1 MADMNLQLF
10 GCQWSREQENTPTNN
25 ELVLSPRPKMAPS
38 RAPSTLLLHSLRSLT
53 IEGPKPTTAFR
64 AFSSTRPNLEEAVAQ
79 KQPSYYQ
86 NPDPLNAYVPRLER
100 RLIRSGKQLIGS
112 RRRRAAIAKSP
123 GIAFDELPYQ
133 CFQEARKILIADR
146 EEKVKKIEMERARIT
161 RVNSLDPS
169 TIPGG
174 EPAKQRK
181 LRSMEAELQR
191 LKILADVNDP
201 NVKRRFED
209 GKGMLH
215 WSLAMFLV
223 LMTLGDMN
231 KPIYRYLA
239 ERKWQEYPRKVQ
251 VQRINQMKVIPDVV
265 PAVDPILDIKIRFGK
280 RTYPPGEFV
289 PSLASEQPPRLTLQ
303 AFEKGEKTVTI
314 AIVDPD
320 VPNFETDSFDSRC
333 HFLACNIQISPVQPS
348 VDLASLA
355 TDSQVLLPWL
365 PPHAQKGSP
374 YHRLSVVVLQQK
386 DDIPID
392 VGAASKMVQRDGFSV
407 RSFMSRHKLLK
418 PISASLFRA
427 TWDENTAA
435 VMARAGL
442 EGADIELKR
451 KKVEPLTYK
460 RRNPSSF
467 R

>member
-1 MADMNLQLF
+1 
-10 GCQWSREQENTPTNN
+10 
-25 ELVLSPRPKMAPS
+25 MAPS

-53 IEGPKPTTAFR
+53 IEAPKPTTAFR
-64 AFSSTRPNLEEAVAQ
+64 SLSSTHANLQEAVAQ

-133 CFQEARKILIADR
+133 CFQEARKVLVADR
-146 EEKVKKIEMERARIT
+146 EEKVKKIEVERARIT
-161 RVNSLDPS
+161 RLNSLDS
-169 TIPGG
+169 NTIPGG
-174 EPAKQRK
+174 EAAKQRR
-181 LRSMEAELQR
+181 LRSMEAELQK
-191 LKILADVNDP
+191 LKILADINDP

-209 GKGMLH
+209 GKG
-215 WSLAMFLV
+215 
-223 LMTLGDMN
+223 DMS

-239 ERKWQEYPRKVQ
+239 EQKWQEYPRKVQ

-265 PAVDPILDIKIRFGK
+265 PAVDPILDIKITFGK

-314 AIVDPD
+314 AIIDPD

-333 HFLACNIQISPVQPS
+333 HFLASNIQISPVQPT
-348 VDLASLA
+348 VDLAGLA
-355 TDSQVLLPWL
+355 TTSQVLLPWL

-374 YHRLSVVVLQQK
+374 YHRLSIIVLQQK
-386 DDIPID
+386 DNIPID
-392 VGAASKMVQRDGFSV
+392 VAAATKMVQRDGFSL
-407 RSFMSRHKLLK
+407 RSFMSRQKLLK

-442 EGADIELKR
+442 EGGDLELKR
-451 KKVEPLTYK
+451 KKVEPLPYK